1 MCLAIPGKVL
11 EIKGNYAKV
20 DFGGTIRDVNISLV
34 GAKKGG
40 YIIVHAG
47 FAIQVMDEAEAKET
61 MKLWNE
67 LLESEA
73 SEQA

>member
-34 GAKKGG
+34 SVKKGE
-40 YIIVHAG
+40 YVIVHAG
-47 FAIQVMDEAEAKET
+47 FAIQMMDEGEAKET
-61 MKLWNE
+61 LNLWKE
-67 LLESEA
+67 LLEYDA

>member
-20 DFGGTIRDVNISLV
+20 DFGGTVRNVNVSLV
-34 GAKKGG
+34 GVKKGE
-40 YIIVHAG
+40 YVIVHAG
-47 FAIQVMDEAEAKET
+47 FAIQVLDSVEAKET
-61 MKLWNE
+61 LKLWDE

-73 SEQA
+73 GEQA

>member
-11 EIKGNYAKV
+11 EIKRNYAKV

-34 GAKKGG
+34 SVKKGG
-40 YIIVHAG
+40 YVIVHAG
-47 FAIQVMDEAEAKET
+47 FAIQMMDEAEAKET
-61 MKLWNE
+61 LKLWGE

>member
-34 GAKKGG
+34 SVKKGE
-40 YIIVHAG
+40 YVIVHAG
-47 FAIQVMDEAEAKET
+47 FAIQMMDEGEAKET
-61 MKLWNE
+61 LKLWKE
-67 LLESEA
+67 LLEYDA